1 MAACSTHCRPVP
13 LIPRTIPAVGLK
25 LPLQPRTVPAP
36 GLQVLQHY
44 RPAAIPGLHLR
55 LQSRTASI
63 MVAKKMENEKAWL
76 CYLVAKGTRDIIL
89 SKDNINHGDGFCFFS
104 LEKLLLIFDYFL
116 ILIYLPKRKRRMFL
130 FLFASYY

>member
-1 MAACSTHCRPVP
+1 M
-13 LIPRTIPAVGLK
+13 GLK

-63 MVAKKMENEKAWL
+63 MVAKKMENDKAWL
-76 CYLVAKGTRDIIL
+76 KVDLMNNIRIRVKISICYNTDA
-89 SKDNINHGDGFCFFS
+89 
-104 LEKLLLIFDYFL
+104 Y
-116 ILIYLPKRKRRMFL
+116 
-130 FLFASYY
+130 

>member
-1 MAACSTHCRPVP
+1 MCSRRPVP

-55 LQSRTASI
+55 LQSHTASI
-63 MVAKKMENEKAWL
+63 MVAKKMENDKACQGASQPL
-76 CYLVAKGTRDIIL
+76 LAVDR
-89 SKDNINHGDGFCFFS
+89 GDP
-104 LEKLLLIFDYFL
+104 EQD
-116 ILIYLPKRKRRMFL
+116 
-130 FLFASYY
+130 

>member
-1 MAACSTHCRPVP
+1 MCSRRPVP

-63 MVAKKMENEKAWL
+63 MVAKKMENEKACL
-76 CYLVAKGTRDIIL
+76 KDIL
-89 SKDNINHGDGFCFFS
+89 KDNYVTKYGEPVQDGLFPCYHPVKTLYIRLS
-104 LEKLLLIFDYFL
+104 SLLLVSVPQWTSIIPTQIRNL
-116 ILIYLPKRKRRMFL
+116 TM
-130 FLFASYY
+130 

>member
-1 MAACSTHCRPVP
+1 MLRTSRKQLGSRTSTLESSPVP

-63 MVAKKMENEKAWL
+63 MVAKKMENEKAWAL
-76 CYLVAKGTRDIIL
+76 QYLGIKIRCSMQEIVL
-89 SKDNINHGDGFCFFS
+89 
-104 LEKLLLIFDYFL
+104 
-116 ILIYLPKRKRRMFL
+116 
-130 FLFASYY
+130 

>member
-1 MAACSTHCRPVP
+1 M
-13 LIPRTIPAVGLK
+13 GLK

-63 MVAKKMENEKAWL
+63 MVAKKMENEKACL
-76 CYLVAKGTRDIIL
+76 GPGQLEAEGAEPLSEGSEVTLVL
-89 SKDNINHGDGFCFFS
+89 LPFNIQ
-104 LEKLLLIFDYFL
+104 LLLETSEQG
-116 ILIYLPKRKRRMFL
+116 P
-130 FLFASYY
+130 A

>member
-63 MVAKKMENEKAWL
+63 MVAKKMENEKAWSR
-76 CYLVAKGTRDIIL
+76 YFALVGCIITLTR
-89 SKDNINHGDGFCFFS
+89 H
-104 LEKLLLIFDYFL
+104 
-116 ILIYLPKRKRRMFL
+116 
-130 FLFASYY
+130 

>member
-63 MVAKKMENEKAWL
+63 MVAKKMENDKACRHL
-76 CYLVAKGTRDIIL
+76 
-89 SKDNINHGDGFCFFS
+89 
-104 LEKLLLIFDYFL
+104 
-116 ILIYLPKRKRRMFL
+116 
-130 FLFASYY
+130 

>member
-1 MAACSTHCRPVP
+1 MCSQRPVP

-63 MVAKKMENEKAWL
+63 MVAKKMENGKA
-76 CYLVAKGTRDIIL
+76 CY
-89 SKDNINHGDGFCFFS
+89 F
-104 LEKLLLIFDYFL
+104 
-116 ILIYLPKRKRRMFL
+116 YLFVVTKQ
-130 FLFASYY
+130 

>member
-1 MAACSTHCRPVP
+1 MCSQRPVP

-63 MVAKKMENEKAWL
+63 MVAKKMENEKAWS
-76 CYLVAKGTRDIIL
+76 VDIL
-89 SKDNINHGDGFCFFS
+89 FS
-104 LEKLLLIFDYFL
+104 IFMKLKTIEH
-116 ILIYLPKRKRRMFL
+116 
-130 FLFASYY
+130 

>member
-63 MVAKKMENEKAWL
+63 MVAKKMENEKAWSL
-76 CYLVAKGTRDIIL
+76 QTQHLVLITIFNSRI
-89 SKDNINHGDGFCFFS
+89 S
-104 LEKLLLIFDYFL
+104 L
-116 ILIYLPKRKRRMFL
+116 
-130 FLFASYY
+130 

>member
-1 MAACSTHCRPVP
+1 MPVP

-63 MVAKKMENEKAWL
+63 MVAKKMENDKACRHLWGPDESVARL
-76 CYLVAKGTRDIIL
+76 VLQDHLYFYVYLVSLSADIQLLQSHTRFELDNERMWWMSDPVIIWT
-89 SKDNINHGDGFCFFS
+89 K
-104 LEKLLLIFDYFL
+104 
-116 ILIYLPKRKRRMFL
+116 
-130 FLFASYY
+130 

>member
-63 MVAKKMENEKAWL
+63 MVAKKMENDKAWSRHKFNIFRVSNFSF
-76 CYLVAKGTRDIIL
+76 YLSFVSYFNNAHLNNLLQHKNRTKQKRQNRDIMKQKIM
-89 SKDNINHGDGFCFFS
+89 SQ
-104 LEKLLLIFDYFL
+104 
-116 ILIYLPKRKRRMFL
+116 MFRE
-130 FLFASYY
+130 